1 MGARDGAG
9 AAIGDRVRRLAL
21 VLLALGAVG
30 CGGSD
35 DRAQQPS
42 VTPAAWAGQA
52 RTICLRA
59 EDASKRMVAAV
70 QRERVSA
77 LAHLDE
83 MARRQGGLDARRM
96 RRLRALARPTH
107 DARRI
112 DELLDRIEA
121 ADATLVS
128 LASAFHTDAFDDD
141 RAVEARLTAMAPALK
156 RLAAALGVPECVPGQ
171 IRRS

>member
-1 MGARDGAG
+1 M
-9 AAIGDRVRRLAL
+9 RRLVL

-59 EDASKRMVAAV
+59 ENDSKRMVAAV
-70 QRERVSA
+70 
-77 LAHLDE
+77 HFDE
-83 MARRQGGLDARRM
+83 MARRQGGLDVRRM
-96 RRLRALARPTH
+96 RRLRALARPAH
-107 DARRI
+107 DAGRI